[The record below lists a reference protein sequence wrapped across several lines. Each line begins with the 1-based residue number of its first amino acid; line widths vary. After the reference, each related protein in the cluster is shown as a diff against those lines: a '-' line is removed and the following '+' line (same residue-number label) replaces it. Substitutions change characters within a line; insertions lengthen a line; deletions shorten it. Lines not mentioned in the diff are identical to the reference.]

1 MLPTKGDPM
10 AQAIDLASEF
20 RRLHEPGRILVLPNA
35 WDAASARVL
44 EECGAKAIATTSAG
58 VAWSHGY
65 PDGDAIPKQALLAT
79 ATEIVRATRLP
90 VSADVES
97 GYASEPERVA
107 ETVSALLG
115 AGIVGINLEDG
126 AAPPDVLAAKI
137 EAVKRAAER
146 AGIALFVNARTDVY
160 LRGLAPKEKAVDE
173 TLARAARYRE
183 AGCDGIFVPGV
194 VDAPTIRV
202 LADAVALPLN
212 VMVRPALPTVAELA
226 ALGVRRVSAGSAL
239 CQATLGFMRRAARK
253 LLEEGGYGALLEG
266 AFTHPELNALFARP

>member
-1 MLPTKGDPM
+1 MTGTS
-10 AQAIDLASEF
+10 DLAAEF
-20 RRLHEPGRILVLPNA
+20 RRLHEPGRILVLANA

-65 PDGDAIPKQALLAT
+65 PDGDAIPGQALLAT

-97 GYASEPERVA
+97 GYAAEPERVA
-107 ETVSALLG
+107 ETVSALLDV
-115 AGIVGINLEDG
+115 GIVGINLEDG
-126 AAPPDVLAAKI
+126 AAAPGVLAAKI
-137 EAVKRAAER
+137 EAVKRASAR
-146 AGIALFVNARTDVY
+146 AGVGLFVNARTDVY

-173 TLARAARYRE
+173 TLSRAALYRE
-183 AGCDGIFVPGV
+183 AGCDGIFVPGLI
-194 VDAPTIRV
+194 DAGTIRK
-202 LADAVALPLN
+202 LADAVELPLN
-212 VMVRPALPTVAELA
+212 VMVRPGLPAVAELM

-239 CQATLGFMRRAARK
+239 CQTTFGAMRRAARQ

-266 AFTHPELNALFARP
+266 AFTYPELNALFAP